1 MSDRPMDEMDASS
14 SDEIISEAYSTSER
28 WIIFIVLYVVSLI
41 LCIIYL
47 CFRTD
52 VKQLSLPIFI
62 LCLIY
67 SSLFVMLN
75 VMTMFDLIF
84 SHEEGYEKFFKMVS
98 NFYQVFNW
106 VDKILGYIVF
116 NLLIAMMESGYYSKS
131 LKLFDYWIKIW
142 KSIPKKII
150 EIIIKTILAIA
161 ILVIL
166 IVYRKRFDLG
176 NNPFDYFSIILDV
189 FAMYEIF
196 TNVGFFLFQIIV
208 DYRQK
213 KMNKK

>member
-1 MSDRPMDEMDASS
+1 
-14 SDEIISEAYSTSER
+14 
-28 WIIFIVLYVVSLI
+28 
-41 LCIIYL
+41 
-47 CFRTD
+47 
-52 VKQLSLPIFI
+52 
-62 LCLIY
+62 
-67 SSLFVMLN
+67 
-75 VMTMFDLIF
+75 MFDLIF
-84 SHEEGYEKFFKMVS
+84 SHEERYEKFFKMVS

-176 NNPFDYFSIILDV
+176 NNPFDYFSIILDA
-189 FAMYEIF
+189 FAMFEIF